1 MSATFLSAVIDRYI
15 DAGANP
21 IRDTYTPPKPLSPAA
36 PARPLRSIHT
46 FKVAEF
52 SPAKAEELKQALEPL
67 PILIEELGDFH
78 FGPDMGLR
86 EPGYNADYAITAD
99 FNDQASYI
107 AFCRHPAYQRV
118 VNDVIK
124 PMLAP
129 GEHVGRIQ
137 FAIQHATRARQSLMQ
152 ADPPLFNLRY
162 GKSQREGLIP
172 NSPSSVVDQA

>member
-1 MSATFLSAVIDRYI
+1 MSTTFLSAVMDRYV
-15 DAGANP
+15 DASSHPKRGINE
-21 IRDTYTPPKPLSPAA
+21 TPKPLSPAA

-46 FKVAEF
+46 FKVADF

-129 GEHVGRIQ
+129 GEPIGRVQ
-137 FAIQHATRARQSLMQ
+137 FAIQHATRARQLLMQ